1 MQKRILIAL
10 LSLGV
15 LLYCS
20 NTLAVQNNTVVTTEE
35 HVVGAQAD
43 AKESSTIDSTS
54 NAPTQ
59 KVSDNDAAVNVRTV
73 IRRYNAHTS
82 WYRHGR
88 ITANGERFNPLG
100 MTAAHKSL
108 PFGTIVRLT
117 NPDNGRSVTVR
128 INDRG
133 PFIRGREFDLSLGAA
148 RALDMEERGVMT
160 LVAEIMR

>member
-10 LSLGV
+10 LSLGI
-15 LLYCS
+15 LLFCS
-20 NTLAVQNNTVVTTEE
+20 ETLAVQDNTIMTTEE
-35 HVVGAQAD
+35 RVIGAQAD
-43 AKESSTIDSTS
+43 ANESSTIDSIS

-59 KVSDNDAAVNVRTV
+59 KVSDDAAADTARTV
-73 IRRYNAHTS
+73 IRRYNAHAS

-88 ITANGERFNPLG
+88 VTANGERFNPLG

-108 PFGTIVRLT
+108 PFGTTVRFT
-117 NPDNGRSVTVR
+117 NLDNGQSVTVR

-148 RALDMEERGVMT
+148 RALGMEQRGVMI
-160 LVAEIMR
+160 LVAEIM

>member
-20 NTLAVQNNTVVTTEE
+20 NTLAVQDNTIMTTEE
-35 HVVGAQAD
+35 SVVGAQAD
-43 AKESSTIDSTS
+43 ANESSTIDSTS

-59 KVSDNDAAVNVRTV
+59 KVSDNDAADNVHTV

-108 PFGTIVRLT
+108 PFGTIVRFT
-117 NPDNGRSVTVR
+117 NPDNGLSITVR

-133 PFIRGREFDLSLGAA
+133 PFIRGRDFDLSLGAA
-148 RALDMEERGVMT
+148 RALDMEQRGVMM
-160 LVAEIMR
+160 LVVEIM